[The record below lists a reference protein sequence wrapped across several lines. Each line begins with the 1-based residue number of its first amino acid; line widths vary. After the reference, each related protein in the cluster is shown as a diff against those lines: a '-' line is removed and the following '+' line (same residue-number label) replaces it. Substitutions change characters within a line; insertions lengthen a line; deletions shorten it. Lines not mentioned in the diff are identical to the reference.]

1 MKTGFEH
8 MRKARPFRHRRAMNQ
23 FLVIHEGIVIAV
35 VYNVPRKL
43 TAAGVWMTFAD
54 NAYVTV
60 TGSDE
65 PVDCNDISFQ
75 QCDNHFDPKLPF
87 ISWEDWPNSNQ
98 GSSLRLS
105 IEEED

>member
-1 MKTGFEH
+1 
-8 MRKARPFRHRRAMNQ
+8 MNLSIILLRGAPSRSQ
-23 FLVIHEGIVIAV
+23 WTRSVPIVIAV

-60 TGSDE
+60 TGDDE

-87 ISWEDWPNSNQ
+87 LSWEDWPNCNQ
-98 GSSLRLS
+98 GSSFRIPL
-105 IEEED
+105 EEME